1 MIDLT
6 GIFTL
11 WCFHDVKNSIP
22 NNAYVNTRAPKFFLG
37 IFAPIHKKK
46 YGIDIGSTIRYS
58 NLIFRKNEYYSFY
71 KIRPNTESSILFG
84 DQLFER
90 TNSSNYSF

>member
-22 NNAYVNTRAPKFFLG
+22 NNAYVNTRAPKFFVGYICSNTQEKVWHLYRFNYSVFEPNFSKERVLFVPQNQTEYR
-37 IFAPIHKKK
+37 IE
-46 YGIDIGSTIRYS
+46 YTIR
-58 NLIFRKNEYYSFY
+58 
-71 KIRPNTESSILFG
+71 
-84 DQLFER
+84 
-90 TNSSNYSF
+90 

>member
-22 NNAYVNTRAPKFFLG
+22 NNAYVNTRAPK
-37 IFAPIHKKK
+37 
-46 YGIDIGSTIRYS
+46 
-58 NLIFRKNEYYSFY
+58 NLIEKMIVGN
-71 KIRPNTESSILFG
+71 
-84 DQLFER
+84 
-90 TNSSNYSF
+90 

>member
-58 NLIFRKNEYYSFY
+58 NLIFRKNEF
-71 KIRPNTESSILFG
+71 
-84 DQLFER
+84 FER
-90 TNSSNYSF
+90 MSIIRSTKLD

>member
-22 NNAYVNTRAPKFFLG
+22 NNAYANTRAPKFAIL
-37 IFAPIHKKK
+37 HKKK
-46 YGIDIGSTIRYS
+46 YGIDICR
-58 NLIFRKNEYYSFY
+58 F
-71 KIRPNTESSILFG
+71 
-84 DQLFER
+84 
-90 TNSSNYSF
+90 NYSVFKPNFLKERVLFVLQNQT